1 MAALI
6 PWIIGQN
13 IMLADDVAARMFGLD
28 EAECASGVEI
38 GVFLTQV
45 AERHRGRVARQL
57 YESIATSGPYLEEFI
72 LISVVSETPSS

>member
-1 MAALI
+1 
-6 PWIIGQN
+6 
-13 IMLADDVAARMFGLD
+13 MLADDVAARMFGLD